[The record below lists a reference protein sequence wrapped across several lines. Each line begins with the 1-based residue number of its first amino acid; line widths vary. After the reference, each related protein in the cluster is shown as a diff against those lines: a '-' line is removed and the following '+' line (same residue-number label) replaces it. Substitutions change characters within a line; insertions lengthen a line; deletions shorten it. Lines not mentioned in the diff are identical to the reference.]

1 MSSGHPYHFQSLLS
15 KTGHCSVSFCG
26 SSRPATLLWW
36 WPPSQCSLCLRQIWP
51 SADLTVSAFLPA
63 KLPEAFNV
71 REYNS
76 VGGLVEGRGWFA
88 VGRGEGGGFCTI
100 TSLTIVD
107 VFFFFFFFFFG
118 GGVGCGGEGNRKTI
132 LNRNVSLK
140 ALKWLGNCAG
150 SPSNGSVPTIWG
162 CPCEPLDG
170 RATTWLWLNV
180 GISHVSE
187 TGRDVN
193 HLLVVITL
201 AQLSVYNHLGQNVS
215 NFNLYLAPGMRRGRL
230 WLH

>member
-1 MSSGHPYHFQSLLS
+1 MISGHPYHFQSLPS

-26 SSRPATLLWW
+26 LSRPA
-36 WPPSQCSLCLRQIWP
+36 SLCLRQIWP
-51 SADLTVSAFLPA
+51 SADLSLSVSACYIARGFQRQGMQQCRG
-63 KLPEAFNV
+63 F
-71 REYNS
+71 
-76 VGGLVEGRGWFA
+76 GGGTWLVCC
-88 VGRGEGGGFCTI
+88 GEGGGFCTI
-100 TSLTIVD
+100 TSLTYHCGLFSL
-107 VFFFFFFFFFG
+107 FFKG
-118 GGVGCGGEGNRKTI
+118 GGGGGGIEKTI

-140 ALKWLGNCAG
+140 ALKWLGNSAG
-150 SPSNGSVPTIWG
+150 SPSNPSNGSVPTIWG

-187 TGRDVN
+187 TGTDVN

-201 AQLSVYNHLGQNVS
+201 AQLLVYNHLGQNVS